1 LSALCESVSV
11 CRLYVCD
18 CGLEIHCES
27 VSLSVHVSMGYKCR
41 RLRVI
46 VRISIERKSVIH
58 LNWILINNL
67 LFKIYVIPY
76 KR

>member
-1 LSALCESVSV
+1 MSALYESVSL
-11 CRLYVCD
+11 CRLYICD
-18 CGLEIHCES
+18 CGLEIYCES
-27 VSLSVHVSMGYKCR
+27 VSFSVHVSMGYKCH

-67 LFKIYVIPY
+67 LFKICDSI
-76 KR
+76 